1 MHGKKLLYLCRIR
14 QLSDEEW
21 GCVKR
26 EGEAESNCNDVS
38 VSYSALRPLKLV
50 NEGTNENVK

>member
-1 MHGKKLLYLCRIR
+1 MKKLLYLCRIR

-26 EGEAESNCNDVS
+26 EGEAESDCNDVS
-38 VSYSALRPLKLV
+38 VLCSALRPLKLV
-50 NEGTNENVK
+50 NDGTSENVK